1 MPASEA
7 STLIKNNAPN
17 LLSQESA
24 ALEAERQSIE
34 RELAELAQGKIKLE
48 LNGKLIEMELG
59 TLELGNDLAKSQ
71 MMLEQKLTRALAQN
85 PLGEKLIRSFMK
97 EEQLRQALDLPD
109 SGDGLVQLNA
119 NFNRK
124 AARVGCGTLMAT
136 PALTLLGL
144 LLFAVGLF
152 TLFGTTP
159 SPKPD
164 IYPNP
169 TLVITPT
176 SASSSFPAYSTYPGS
191 NTVGANDQL
200 LPVGFYPLT
209 PSLSSASPRS
219 NSSATNSLSST
230 LATSSRQPTG
240 LPPYQSAAGQSSA
253 ASPNPN
259 PSQSDTTTNQPVRM
273 MLKVAS
279 ASSNRQTSST
289 TNNGSQ
295 SSIKAN
301 QTEEPGNGGGDN
313 NNGTT
318 HSQNNEGTGDSG
330 EEPGRV
336 GLPPNSAGGYN
347 GPHGSFLPP
356 SLLSVAALGL
366 TGSPIV
372 RGLTQEGQDEQG
384 QPTLSLVWPRPFEI
398 THFGAYPGELGN
410 CVVLGTQSS
419 LGLLRRLQLN
429 DEIRLTDRK
438 GNLFVYRV
446 VSFSPAGQSE
456 RVVDL
461 AGESWVFANTSE
473 AVLTIL
479 VTLPQDV
486 VPLSKNPATGQEQSA
501 LDDLTTTRRLAYR
514 AVLSIYAP
522 VPPTPFGTPVAVN
535 QNVWQ
540 VPTATPI
547 TPTTTPTPTPTPT
560 ASPSLSPSSIAAGA
574 APVPTA
580 TTPIPTVT
588 TVLPGLPQTG
598 DGGCA
603 NGTCDNQL
611 TPAPKRGR

>member
-1 MPASEA
+1 
-7 STLIKNNAPN
+7 

-59 TLELGNDLAKSQ
+59 ALELGNDLAKSRIL
-71 MMLEQKLTRALAQN
+71 LEQKLTRALAQN

-109 SGDGLVQLNA
+109 SGGGLVQLNTKL
-119 NFNRK
+119 NHK
-124 AARVGCGTLMAT
+124 AARMGCGTLMAT
-136 PALTLLGL
+136 PALTLVGL
-144 LLFAVGLF
+144 LLFTVGLF
-152 TLFGTTP
+152 SLFGTIP
-159 SPKPD
+159 SPKPG

-176 SASSSFPAYSTYPGS
+176 STSSTFPADSNYSGS
-191 NTVGANDQL
+191 STVGASDQL
-200 LPVGFYPLT
+200 FSVGFYPLS
-209 PSLSSASPRS
+209 PSFSPSPRS
-219 NSSATNSLSST
+219 NSSATHSLSST

-240 LPPYQSAAGQSSA
+240 LPPFQSAAGQSSA
-253 ASPNPN
+253 DNSNT
-259 PSQSDTTTNQPVRM
+259 QSDTTTNQPVKM

-279 ASSNRQTSST
+279 SSHRQTST
-289 TNNGSQ
+289 TNSNNGSQ
-295 SSIKAN
+295 VSIKAN
-301 QTEEPGNGGGDN
+301 QTEAPGDG
-313 NNGTT
+313 
-318 HSQNNEGTGDSG
+318 EAG
-330 EEPGRV
+330 EEPSRV
-336 GLPPNSAGGYN
+336 GLPPSSAGGYN
-347 GPHGSFLPP
+347 GPHGAFLPP
-356 SLLSVAALGL
+356 SFLSVTALGL

-410 CVVLGTQSS
+410 CVLLGTQSS

-429 DEIRLTDRK
+429 DEIRITDRK

-461 AGESWVFANTSE
+461 AGESWVFANSSE

-547 TPTTTPTPTPTPT
+547 PPTATSTPTVT
-560 ASPSLSPSSIAAGA
+560 ASSSPSIPTGDTT
-574 APVPTA
+574 PVPTA
-580 TTPIPTVT
+580 TTPIPTIT
-588 TVLPGLPQTG
+588 TVLPGLPHTG
-598 DGGCA
+598 DGSCA
-603 NGTCDNQL
+603 NGACDNQL
-611 TPAPKRGR
+611 TPGTQRRKW